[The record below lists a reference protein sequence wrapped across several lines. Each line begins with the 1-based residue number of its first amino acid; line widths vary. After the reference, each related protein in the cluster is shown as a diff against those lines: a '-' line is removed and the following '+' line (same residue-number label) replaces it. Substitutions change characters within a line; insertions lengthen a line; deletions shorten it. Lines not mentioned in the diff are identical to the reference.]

1 MNKKG
6 LLVLAICI
14 HQVSSAQT
22 APEPPAGA
30 GQPLQRNI
38 GQTRYGTGLGKLL
51 TTERERVKIDNM
63 RFNSAPEPTPKTAT
77 QEVVVEVPMLWHIDG
92 ISHRPNRPLLQRT
105 SVWINGRVYAEDELP
120 HGLSMVRNAT
130 GLVIGLNS
138 VVSKN
143 KTEFAKIGEDIT
155 RPQTAAE
162 AQAIDFAAT
171 LARKPPE
178 KP

>member
-6 LLVLAICI
+6 ILVLAMYLYQI
-14 HQVSSAQT
+14 SSAQT
-22 APEPPAGA
+22 TPEMAVTSVQPP
-30 GQPLQRNI
+30 QRNM

-51 TTERERVKIDNM
+51 TTERERVKIDNL
-63 RFNSAPEPTPKTAT
+63 RFNNVPDPTPKTTA
-77 QEVVVEVPMLWHIDG
+77 QEIVIEVPMLWHIDG
-92 ISHRPNRPLLQRT
+92 ISHRPNRPPMQRT

-120 HGLSMVRNAT
+120 HGLSMVRNET